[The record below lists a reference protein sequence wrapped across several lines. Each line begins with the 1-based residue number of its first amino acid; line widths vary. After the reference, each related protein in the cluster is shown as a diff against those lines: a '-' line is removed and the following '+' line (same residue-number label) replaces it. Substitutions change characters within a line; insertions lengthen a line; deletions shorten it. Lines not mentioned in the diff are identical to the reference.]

1 MSVAQSRGAA
11 RRMRARYGRGSFRTV
26 GDIVASERRKA
37 ARTANIIKK
46 PKS

>member
-11 RRMRARYGRGSFRTV
+11 RRMRARYGAAHKRAI

-46 PKS
+46 PK